1 MSDVFAVVEGEFGK
15 VVVLEL
21 CHDLVPH
28 SHAEIQLNYWVAG
41 GECLSDVG
49 GSSVRCSE
57 TQAIGINRYQ
67 AHDESLGEATISVTM
82 LTLYLNETWF
92 DEHFASHTGPIN
104 FKSAQLSQTC
114 EMKSQCWALMQTILF
129 ATPNDSSSI
138 EAHVKALLTLTIE
151 SNLDITTPLSHTVR
165 RKMLDYRLRQAL
177 SHLREN
183 MTQLNLMKTLSQT
196 VGISRSRLY
205 ELFKKELQTTPKLI
219 LNSLLIDSAIKHMAQ
234 STVDLSHVS
243 KKLGFS
249 TAANFSRF
257 FRGHQGVTPTCYRK
271 VLGASFATRSPR

>member
-28 SHAEIQLNYWVAG
+28 SHVEIQLNYWVAG
-41 GECLSDVG
+41 GECLSNVG
-49 GSSVRCSE
+49 GSPVRCSE
-57 TQAIGINRYQ
+57 TQVICINRYQ
-67 AHDESLGEATISVTM
+67 AHDESLGETIFPVTM
-82 LTLYLNETWF
+82 LTLYLNEAWF
-92 DEHFASHTGPIN
+92 DENFASHAGPIS
-104 FKSAQLSQTC
+104 FKSAQLSQNC
-114 EMKSQCWALMQTILF
+114 DMKRQCWSLMQAILF
-129 ATPNDSSSI
+129 SSPSDLSSI
-138 EAHVKALLTLTIE
+138 EEHVKLLLRLTIE
-151 SNLDITTPLSHTVR
+151 NNLDLTTDLSHTKR

-177 SHLREN
+177 THLRDN
-183 MTQLNLMKTLSQT
+183 MTQVDLMKTLSQT

-219 LNSLLIDSAIKHMAQ
+219 LNTLLIDSAIKHMAQ
-234 STVDLSHVS
+234 STADLSNVS

-271 VLGASFATRSPR
+271 ELNASSATRSPR